1 MAEEAIIYTDE
12 DLANLYPDGSL
23 LGLTE
28 AAEITGYSVGKFTY
42 PKTQKLMLERGA
54 THDNR
59 QWKIPVS
66 LLKELGFFEG
76 AARRKQEPLKRG
88 RPSIGGVARPTF
100 SGSQAMGGDMST
112 GIDLDD
118 PEALEEFRSK
128 LAGEPTLREQIT
140 ALTIELA
147 EEKALRS
154 LAESRLAD
162 KESELRRVLK
172 MAGME

>member
-1 MAEEAIIYTDE
+1 MADEAIEYTDD
-12 DLANLYPDGSL
+12 DLANLYPDDAL

-42 PKTQKLMLERGA
+42 PKTQKMMLERGA

-66 LLKELGFFEG
+66 LLKELGYFEG

-88 RPSIGGVARPTF
+88 RPSIAGVKRPTF
-100 SGSQAMGGDMST
+100 SGSQSMGGES
-112 GIDLDD
+112 GGSGDLMDD
-118 PEALEEFRSK
+118 EYLAELRSK
-128 LAGEPTLREQIT
+128 LSGEPTLREQIT

-162 KESELRRVLK
+162 KEAELARFLK